1 MRKPVT
7 AGRKAEGSR
16 VGPNQG
22 IHISGG
28 EVNAVNIAGGPHA
41 HAGSGEPGAGVRQ
54 RPDQRIEE
62 KERNVFVI
70 HGRDEEFRKRI
81 FDLLRRMDL
90 NPLEWETMVHA
101 LGRSSP
107 YLGEV
112 LDHAFTMMQA
122 VLVLMTPDDMVRLH
136 PDLTDGDEDRLTE
149 CQPRPNV
156 LFEAGMA
163 FGKCPE
169 RTVLLHAGHMRAVS
183 DVGGRNYV
191 AFDGSVQSVN
201 KLKLRLQTAGC
212 AVRETGSDYLDT
224 EQLRGLGAY
233 MRRPRG

>member
-1 MRKPVT
+1 MGHNYGV
-7 AGRKAEGSR
+7 
-16 VGPNQG
+16 
-22 IHISGG
+22 HISGG
-28 EVNAVNIAGGPHA
+28 EVNAQNIAGGPGA
-41 HAGSGEPGAGVRQ
+41 HAGSGELGVAGRWRDAQ
-54 RPDQRIEE
+54 NLQE

-101 LGRSSP
+101 LGHSSP

-112 LDHAFTMMQA
+112 LDQAFTMMQA
-122 VLVLMTPDDMVRLH
+122 ALVLMTPDDMVRLH
-136 PDLTDGDEDRLTE
+136 PDLAEGERDRVTE

-163 FGKCPE
+163 FAKCPE
-169 RTVLLHAGHMRAVS
+169 RTVILHAGHMRAVS
-183 DVGGRNYV
+183 DFGGRNYV
-191 AFDGSVQSVN
+191 TFDGSVQCVN

-224 EQLRGLGAY
+224 EQLRNLGAY
-233 MRRPRG
+233 LRRPRG

>member
-1 MRKPVT
+1 MERNNGV
-7 AGRKAEGSR
+7 
-16 VGPNQG
+16 
-22 IHISGG
+22 HISGG
-28 EVNAVNIAGGPHA
+28 EVNAVNIAGGPGA
-41 HAGSGEPGAGVRQ
+41 HAGSGESRATGRQ
-54 RPDQRIEE
+54 RADRMLEE

-101 LGRSSP
+101 LGLSSP

-122 VLVLMTPDDMVRLH
+122 ALVLMTPDDMVRLH
-136 PDLTDGDEDRLTE
+136 PDLAEADQDRLTE

-169 RTVLLHAGHMRAVS
+169 RTVLLYAGRIRAVS
-183 DVGGRNYV
+183 DFGGRNYV

-212 AVRETGSDYLDT
+212 AVRDTGSDYLDT
-224 EQLRGLGAY
+224 DQLRDLGTY
-233 MRRPRG
+233 TRRPRG